1 MKNIIKKVSAI
12 AMAFTLLGTGTAIT
26 KNVSPETTTPSI
38 TASAACSHHGYCYR
52 STGNW
57 ETYHYELVSLNKTAG
72 VYYIRQYQR
81 RLVSIHCGSCSKVT
95 SSFYEYRTI

>member
-1 MKNIIKKVSAI
+1 MKNILKKVSAI

-57 ETYHYELVSLNKTAG
+57 ETYKVEAVLIKKSPKVYG
-72 VYYIRQYQR
+72 VRLYQR
-81 RLVSIHCGSCSKVT
+81 RLVSIHCGTCSKVT
-95 SSFYEYRTI
+95 SSFYEYRTL